1 MEQYTPAFPI
11 EVVCSPK
18 AIRCPLLGCPPGGR
32 IGPRSL
38 HRPKRLTGAS
48 ASYTTQPL
56 KAVAHFRGKPT
67 EHLKEEF
74 MRFSA
79 AARCGTSRSSCGT
92 PAPPP
97 PPTRR
102 GRGRR
107 GG

>member
-74 MRFSA
+74 MRFSRENLLRPDEVA
-79 AARCGTSRSSCGT
+79 VVLGST
-92 PAPPP
+92 PK
-97 PPTRR
+97 TL
-102 GRGRR
+102 
-107 GG
+107 